1 MNRKSKIIISITGIV
16 IISLILIGLT
26 YGYYMTKINGNTNDK
41 SISINMANLE
51 LTYNDGNGLI
61 EATNIIPGESI
72 KTKTFTV
79 KNTGNAKIDNYVVYL
94 DDVVNTFVDKNDL
107 RLTLKCTSDVA
118 SCNGTIINYPSK
130 NTILITNNIEKNE
143 TQSFELIVEFIE
155 TNDDQSDNMEKT
167 LSGNIVIKDIKGTN
181 NTLENITGTNNILIE
196 NGELLNNY
204 KIFGNSTQNGTPTPD
219 SPVEVESVGDLITD
233 TTDINYGKYKIPI
246 IVSGLNKMSSELEI
260 GGIGGNTG
268 VNYSTTTRIRTKEYI
283 EIKPNTRYTLILPSE
298 YTYVNAH
305 AYDEN
310 YNFITAIYIMST
322 ATPSNAKYIRFSVK
336 KDDQT
341 LTETDLDALKTI
353 MLVEGTDIVPYEPYK
368 QAQTYNIY
376 LDEPLRKINE
386 FSDYVDFKS
395 GKVVRNIYAGI
406 LDGTES
412 WSLGGTTSNDY
423 QTYYSR
429 KYSGMT
435 LKGNRNCLSNKFNFK
450 DGSIWTAPAPYLI
463 QTGSNDK
470 VCYITL
476 PKSIASDISQ
486 AKQFF
491 NENNSK
497 YYFIL
502 NTSKEESVSMPNIN
516 LNSTKNYISIDT
528 TTSPSNIELEVI
540 K

>member
-61 EATNIIPGESI
+61 EATNIIPGEST

-79 KNTGNAKIDNYVVYL
+79 KNTGDAKINNYVVYL

-246 IVSGLNKMSSELEI
+246 KVKTKNLIDINNIVKDKGLAWATGNYYNVT
-260 GGIGGNTG
+260 GGIASDFIKVKNNT
-268 VNYSTTTRIRTKEYI
+268 NYVSKYSAQVILYDSNYNYISSINGTSSTKSFKITNENCEYI
-283 EIKPNTRYTLILPSE
+283 KIAFRVSDNPG
-298 YTYVNAH
+298 
-305 AYDEN
+305 
-310 YNFITAIYIMST
+310 ITDFKNI
-322 ATPSNAKYIRFSVK
+322 N
-336 KDDQT
+336 D
-341 LTETDLDALKTI
+341 I
-353 MLVEGTDIVPYEPYK
+353 MLEEGTSATEYEAY
-368 QAQTYNIY
+368 QEETYNIY
-376 LDEPLRKINE
+376 LDEPLRKIDNY
-386 FSDYVDFKS
+386 SDYIDFKS
-395 GKVVRNIYAGI
+395 GKVVRSVKEYKFTGK
-406 LDGTES
+406 ES
-412 WSLGGTTSNDY
+412 WNKGDYPLTGTY
-423 QTYYSR
+423 QYNTGKSQFTNIIANI
-429 KYSGMT
+429 KYT
-435 LKGNRNCLSNKFNFK
+435 LNTHFVN
-450 DGSIWTAPAPYLI
+450 T
-463 QTGSNDK
+463 
-470 VCYITL
+470 
-476 PKSIASDISQ
+476 KSINGTALGEAYNMYPSTSLNLTTTDEFKTWLKNNDVKLNYAISTPIE
-486 AKQFF
+486 AKI
-491 NENNSK
+491 S
-497 YYFIL
+497 L
-502 NTSKEESVSMPNIN
+502 PNIN
-516 LNSTKNYISIDT
+516 LNSTKNYINIDT